1 MIDDHVE
8 KCLQMLYAAENY
20 SKSALILS
28 GTRNKEVLM
37 PSTIMAA
44 FSLELHFKC
53 LYFSI
58 NKKDFKVKTGK
69 NVERHSHDFS
79 LIFATLDLA
88 IKKQMEFTFKSS
100 FVQQDLNQLQ
110 DLEGV
115 SGKKIS
121 TELQDTIAAWSNIF
135 EKWRYTYDMSNG
147 GPRFKSALFFH
158 AIEAAI
164 REAIFTALPE
174 LLVAMHSHHPDK
186 TTIVK
191 RSK

>member
-1 MIDDHVE
+1 MIDDHVA

-20 SKSALILS
+20 SKSALVLS
-28 GTRNKEVLM
+28 ATRDRQVLM

-58 NKKDFKVKTGK
+58 NKKDFKVKTG

-79 LIFATLDLA
+79 LLFATLDSK
-88 IKKQMEFTFKSS
+88 IRKQMEITFKSS
-100 FVQQDLNQLQ
+100 FVPQDFNQHQ
-110 DLEGV
+110 DLERV

-121 TELQDTIAAWSNIF
+121 TELQDTIAAWSNVF

-147 GPRFKSALFFH
+147 GPRIKSALFFH

-174 LLVAMHSHHPDK
+174 LLIAMHSHHPDK
-186 TTIVK
+186 STIVG